1 MTEVTQLAPVTVLM
15 TPVMVVREML
25 QLGNPLSS
33 LLEQVLSPSHP
44 PSSMVA
50 RPSSTS
56 PC

>member
-1 MTEVTQLAPVTVLM
+1 MKLLALVTVLM

-33 LLEQVLSPSHP
+33 LLEQVLLPSHP
-44 PSSMVA
+44 PFLTT
-50 RPSSTS
+50 RPASTS